1 MTQPIFSVSAEL
13 AELARRAE
21 QKAKPAFEAIEENE
35 QYNGQK
41 VLKAF
46 IDNGISAAHLCG
58 STGYGYGDIGR
69 DALDRVFAAAFGA
82 EDALVRHSFASGT
95 HTLAVGLFGL
105 LRPGDTLLSLTGSPY
120 DTLEEVIGIRDNGRN
135 EGSLKEF
142 GVNYAQVELKD
153 GVIDLEAAAEAAK
166 TATVAYIQRS
176 RGYSL
181 RKSFSSAE
189 IGEAVKAVKAAN
201 PNIIVMVDN
210 CYGEFVE
217 KEEPNVY
224 GADLTAGSLIKNP
237 GGGIAKTGGYLA
249 GRHDLIERC
258 ACRLTTPGTGR
269 EVGCSLDELRS
280 MYLGLFMAPTV
291 VAAALKTA
299 VFAAALFDEMGY
311 KAAPA
316 YDEPRR
322 DIIQAL
328 ELRTPEALIAFCEG
342 IQSGSPIDSMAA
354 PEPWD
359 MPGYESQVI
368 MAAGAFTLGAS
379 IELSADAPMREPF
392 AVWLQGGLTY
402 PTGKMGVM
410 LAADRLLKKLGSN

>member
-1 MTQPIFSVSAEL
+1 MSREVEEL
-13 AELARRAE
+13 S
-21 QKAKPAFEAIEENE
+21 QKAQQRCAAAFKAIEENE
-35 QYNGQK
+35 EYNGQK

-69 DALDRVFAAAFGA
+69 DALDRVFAQALGA
-82 EDALVRHSFASGT
+82 EDALVRHTFVSGT
-95 HTLAVGLFGL
+95 HTLSVGLFGL
-105 LRPGDTLLSLTGSPY
+105 LRPGDTLLSMTGNPY
-120 DTLEEVIGIRDNGRN
+120 DTLEEIIGIRDNGRN
-135 EGSLKEF
+135 EGSLREW
-142 GVNYAQVELKD
+142 GVNYAQVEMKD
-153 GVIDLEAAAEAAK
+153 GRIDIAACAEAAK
-166 TATVAYIQRS
+166 GAKVAYIQRS

-181 RKSFSSAE
+181 RPSLSCAE
-189 IGEAVKAVKAAN
+189 IGEAIKAVKAAN

-217 KEEPNVY
+217 KCEPTDM
-224 GADLTAGSLIKNP
+224 GADLIAGSLIKNP

-249 GRHDLIERC
+249 GRHDIIERC

-280 MYLGLFMAPTV
+280 MYMGVFMAPTV
-291 VAAALKTA
+291 TAAAVKTA
-299 VFAAALFDEMGY
+299 VFAAALFEEMGY
-311 KAAPA
+311 EAVPRF
-316 YDEPRR
+316 DEPRR
-322 DIIQAL
+322 DIIQAIKL
-328 ELRTPEALIAFCEG
+328 KTPQALVAFCEG

-392 AVWLQGGLTY
+392 AVWMQGGLTY
-402 PTGKMGVM
+402 PTGKAGIL
-410 LAADRLLKKLGSN
+410 LAADRMLKAKQV